1 MRIILCGFGV
11 VGQSFAKLLES
22 RSEDLYARYGLKPR
36 IVGVFDRNGSA
47 TDPSGLDAS
56 RLIDVKKKYGSVN
69 RYSDTE
75 NNTSG
80 TEIINNL
87 EAEVLIE
94 TTESNYKDA
103 EPGMTHIV
111 DAMKRGMHVIS
122 VNKGPLALAFPSLM
136 EIAEYNHVLF
146 RFSGTVG
153 GGTPILDFAKN
164 SISGIEII
172 NDLEAEVL
180 IETTESNYKD
190 AEPGMTHIVNAMK
203 RGMHVISVN
212 KGPLALAFPSLMEIA
227 AYNQVLFR
235 FSGTVGGGTPI
246 LDFAKNS
253 LKGERIVSFY
263 GILNGTTNYILT
275 NMANGMSFNDALDD
289 AKQKG
294 YVEADESLDLDGL
307 DAAAKLVILA
317 NWIMGMKVVM
327 SDIKRTGIRK
337 IDSADIKRAAEK
349 NSAIKL
355 IASCNKELTVA
366 PKEIPTVDPLCV
378 SGTLNAIS
386 FTSEHSG
393 TQTIIGRGAGG
404 IETASSILRDLI
416 DIRNESTKT

>member
-36 IVGVFDRNGSA
+36 IVGVFDRKGSA
-47 TDPSGLDAS
+47 NDPSGLDTS
-56 RLIDVKKKYGSVN
+56 KLIDVKKKYGSVN
-69 RYSDTE
+69 RYSGAFD
-75 NNTSG
+75 NTSG
-80 TEIINNL
+80 TQNINNL

-94 TTESNYKDA
+94 ATESNYKDA
-103 EPGMTHIV
+103 EPGMTHII

-136 EIAEYNHVLF
+136 ELADYN
-146 RFSGTVG
+146 R
-153 GGTPILDFAKN
+153 
-164 SISGIEII
+164 
-172 NDLEAEVL
+172 
-180 IETTESNYKD
+180 
-190 AEPGMTHIVNAMK
+190 
-203 RGMHVISVN
+203 
-212 KGPLALAFPSLMEIA
+212 
-227 AYNQVLFR
+227 VLFR

-253 LKGERIVSFY
+253 LRGERIVSFD

-275 NMANGMSFNDALDD
+275 NMADGMSFDDALDD
-289 AKQKG
+289 AKRRG

-317 NWIMGMKVVM
+317 NWIMGMKVTM
-327 SDIKRTGIRK
+327 PDIKRTGIRNV
-337 IDSADIKRAAEK
+337 DSDEIKHATEK
-349 NSAIKL
+349 NCAIKL
-355 IASCNKELTVA
+355 IASCNKELIVA
-366 PKEIPTVDPLCV
+366 PKAIAADDPLCV

-386 FTSEHSG
+386 FTSEQSG

>member
-36 IVGVFDRNGSA
+36 IVGVFDRSGSA
-47 TDPSGLDAS
+47 IDPSGLDAS

-69 RYSDTE
+69 RYTDTE

-80 TEIINNL
+80 TEIVNNL

-164 SISGIEII
+164 S
-172 NDLEAEVL
+172 L
-180 IETTESNYKD
+180 
-190 AEPGMTHIVNAMK
+190 
-203 RGMHVISVN
+203 R
-212 KGPLALAFPSLMEIA
+212 
-227 AYNQVLFR
+227 
-235 FSGTVGGGTPI
+235 
-246 LDFAKNS
+246 
-253 LKGERIVSFY
+253 GERIVSFD

-275 NMANGMSFNDALDD
+275 TMANGMSFNDALDD

-317 NWIMGMKVVM
+317 NWIMGMKVTM
-327 SDIKRTGIRK
+327 PDIKRTGIRK
-337 IDSADIKRAAEK
+337 IDNSDIKHAAEK
-349 NSAIKL
+349 NCAIKL
-355 IASCNKELTVA
+355 IASCNKELTVT
-366 PKEIPTVDPLCV
+366 PKEIVVIDPLCV

-416 DIRNESTKT
+416 DIKNESTKT